1 MRLPF
6 RRGEQR
12 PRSLAPARDSGP
24 GGIPPELLERIRAIE
39 IKARRLVNDL
49 FLGEYHAVFRG
60 RGLEFD
66 ELRPYVPGDDVRS
79 IDWKALAKTG
89 QPLIRRYREDRDLTV
104 IFVVDVS
111 ASQLAGAHRQSK
123 SDLAAEVCAV
133 LALAAIRNK
142 DRVGLLLFASKPE
155 RYVRPSGGATHVLRV
170 VREMLWA
177 HPQTTGTDIGAA
189 LEYLTGVQR
198 RRATVFLVS
207 DFLTPFDS
215 RQLSAAARRHDII
228 ALRIREPIDE
238 QLPDAGIV
246 TLRDAET
253 GLPVEVDTGSRAVR
267 EAYAEAVEALDRD
280 RRLMFGSTGIDE
292 IPVMV
297 GTDYVPA
304 LLKFFRRRAV
314 GAA

>member
-1 MRLPF
+1 MKLPF
-6 RRGEQR
+6 ARNEAR
-12 PRSLAPARDSGP
+12 PDATNGHRAPR
-24 GGIPPELLERIRAIE
+24 GIPPELLDRIRAIE

-60 RGLEFD
+60 RGIEFD

-79 IDWKALAKTG
+79 IDWKALARTG
-89 QPLIRRYREDRDLTV
+89 EPLIRRYREDRDLTV
-104 IFVVDVS
+104 VFVVDVS
-111 ASQLAGAHRQSK
+111 ASQRAGALPQSK
-123 SDLAAEVCAV
+123 ADLAAEVCAV

-177 HPQTTGTDIGAA
+177 QPATRGTDIGAA
-189 LEYLTGVQR
+189 LEYLTGVQK

-207 DFLTPFDS
+207 DFLAGIDS
-215 RQLSAAARRHDII
+215 RKLRAAARHHDII
-228 ALRIREPIDE
+228 AVRVREPIDE
-238 QLPDAGIV
+238 ELPDAGIV
-246 TLRDAET
+246 TIRDSES
-253 GLPVEVDTGSRAVR
+253 GRPVEIDTSSRAVR
-267 EAYAEAVEALDRD
+267 ETYERRVQEMDRE
-280 RRLMFGSTGIDE
+280 RRLAFGALGIDE
-292 IPVMV
+292 IQVTV

-304 LLKFFRRRAV
+304 LLRFFKRRAL